1 MDSAP
6 PASPPASTVYESTM
20 DDKTRRFYE
29 KVEKYGG
36 WQQVPAKRIYEI
48 FEEILEPARIGF
60 ASAKPGLLARVVNSD
75 ITHLIKLR
83 PLKGASYDIC
93 FGASL
98 SYVPYPYVPKVR
110 WHRTV
115 KSANLDLL
123 EEPQLNWWNTTN
135 PSARDVNRFLAQSM
149 LGEKCL
155 REELLRA
162 WEKSRNEALAWFAA
176 TQSLPEILQKCEIQ
190 LLRKRNGPRHLPD
203 GRMIKA
209 FTLAKLGQPDEAISE
224 LRRFFEEYS
233 ESKEARVNLQ
243 SALEQIV
250 NKPLAVDS

>member
-1 MDSAP
+1 
-6 PASPPASTVYESTM
+6 M
-20 DDKTRRFYE
+20 DDKTRRFYD

-48 FEEILEPARIGF
+48 FEEILEPARRGF
-60 ASAKPGLLARVVNSD
+60 ASAKPGLLARPVNSD

-98 SYVPYPYVPKVR
+98 SYVPYPYVPKVK
-110 WHRTV
+110 WHRTA

-135 PSARDVNRFLAQSM
+135 PGAREFNPFLVQSM

-155 REELLRA
+155 REELSRA
-162 WEKSRNEALAWFAA
+162 WEKSRVEATKWFATA
-176 TQSLPEILQKCEIQ
+176 QSLPEILQKCEIQ
-190 LLRKRNGPRHLPD
+190 LLRKMDGPRHLP
-203 GRMIKA
+203 GARLVRA
-209 FTLAKLGQPDEAISE
+209 FTLGRLARADEAVSE
-224 LRRFFEEYS
+224 LHRFFEEYA
-233 ESKEARVNLQ
+233 ESKQARENLQ
-243 SALEQIV
+243 SALEQIL
-250 NKPLAVDS
+250 NKPLGSDS

>member
-1 MDSAP
+1 
-6 PASPPASTVYESTM
+6 M
-20 DDKTRRFYE
+20 DDKTRRFYD

-36 WQQVPAKRIYEI
+36 WQQVPAKRIYET

-60 ASAKPGLLARVVNSD
+60 ASAKPGSLARPVNSD
-75 ITHLIKLR
+75 ITHLIKFR

-123 EEPQLNWWNTTN
+123 EEPQLNWWHAAN
-135 PSARDVNRFLAQSM
+135 PGERDVNPFLVQSM

-155 REELLRA
+155 REELSRA
-162 WEKSRNEALAWFAA
+162 WEKSRVEATKWFATA
-176 TQSLPEILQKCEIQ
+176 QSLPEILRKCEIQ
-190 LLRKRNGPRHLPD
+190 LLRKQDGPRNLP
-203 GRMIKA
+203 GARLVRA
-209 FTLAKLGQPDEAISE
+209 FTLGRLARRDEAVSE
-224 LRRFFEEYS
+224 LHTFFEEYA
-233 ESKEARVNLQ
+233 ESKQARENLQ
-243 SALEQIV
+243 SALERILD
-250 NKPLAVDS
+250 KPLGVGS